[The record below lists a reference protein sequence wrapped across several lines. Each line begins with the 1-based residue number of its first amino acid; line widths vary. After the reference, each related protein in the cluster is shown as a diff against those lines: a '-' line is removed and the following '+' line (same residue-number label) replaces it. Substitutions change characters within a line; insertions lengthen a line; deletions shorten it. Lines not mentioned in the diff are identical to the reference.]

1 MIPNVG
7 MALILTTLAGL
18 STAIGGLMG
27 VATRREPGPRFMTL
41 TLGFAAGVMVMVSF
55 VELLPGGIEAI
66 GFGAAYLAFFGGMF
80 IMFLIDALIPHT
92 YMAEQPHDTYMAERP
107 HAGRRRRRGRRQRL
121 LKTGLFVAL
130 GIGIHNFPEGMATF
144 AGTLKDVDL
153 GMAIAVAIALHNIP
167 EGLAVSA
174 PVYAATGSRGQ
185 AFLWSLLAG
194 LAEPV
199 GAALAALF
207 LLPFLTDA
215 LLGWLLSAVAGIM
228 IFISL
233 DELVP
238 AAHAFGEEH
247 LAITGVILGMIVM
260 VVSLLLLR

>member
-1 MIPNVG
+1 
-7 MALILTTLAGL
+7 
-18 STAIGGLMG
+18 
-27 VATRREPGPRFMTL
+27 MTL

-66 GFGAAYLAFFGGMF
+66 GFGPAHLAFFGGMF

-92 YMAEQPHDTYMAERP
+92 YMAERPHDTYMAEQP
-107 HAGRRRRRGRRQRL
+107 HAGRGRRRGRRQKL

-130 GIGIHNFPEGMATF
+130 GLGIHNFPEGMATF

-247 LAITGVILGMIVM
+247 LAITGVISGMMVM
-260 VVSLLLLR
+260 AASLLLLR

>member
-7 MALILTTLAGL
+7 LALILTTLAGL

-27 VATRREPGPRFMTL
+27 VATRREPGPRFMTM

-66 GFGAAYLAFFGGMF
+66 GFGPAHLAFFGGMVT
-80 IMFLIDALIPHT
+80 MFLVDALIPHT
-92 YMAEQPHDTYMAERP
+92 YIAERH
-107 HAGRRRRRGRRQRL
+107 HAGRRRRRRKQEL

-130 GIGIHNFPEGMATF
+130 GLAIHNIPEGMATF
-144 AGTLKDVDL
+144 TGTLKDVEL
-153 GMAIAVAIALHNIP
+153 GVAIAVAIAMHNIP

-174 PVYAATGSRGQ
+174 PIYAATESRSQ
-185 AFLWSLLAG
+185 AFLWAFFSG

-199 GAALAALF
+199 GAALAAVF
-207 LLPFLTDA
+207 LLPFLSDA
-215 LLGWLLSAVAGIM
+215 LLGWLLSAVAGVM

-233 DELVP
+233 DELLP
-238 AAHAFGEEH
+238 AARTFGEEH
-247 LAITGVILGMIVM
+247 LAIVGVISGMMVM
-260 VVSLLLLR
+260 AASLLMLR

>member
-7 MALILTTLAGL
+7 IALILTALAGL
-18 STAIGGLMG
+18 STGIGGLIG

-55 VELLPGGIEAI
+55 VELLSGGIEAI
-66 GFGAAYLAFFGGMF
+66 GFGLAHLAFFGGMLG
-80 IMFLIDALIPHT
+80 MFLIDALIPHT
-92 YMAEQPHDTYMAERP
+92 YIAER
-107 HAGRRRRRGRRQRL
+107 HQSENGTREKL

-130 GIGIHNFPEGMATF
+130 GLGIHNFPEGMATF

-153 GMAIAVAIALHNIP
+153 GMAIAVAIAIHNIP

-174 PVYAATGSRGQ
+174 PVYAATKSRGR
-185 AFLWSLLAG
+185 AFLWSFLSG

-199 GAALAALF
+199 GAGLAALF

-238 AAHAFGEEH
+238 AARAFGEEH
-247 LAITGVILGMIVM
+247 LAITGVIFGMMVM
-260 VVSLLLLR
+260 TVSLLMLR

>member
-66 GFGAAYLAFFGGMF
+66 GFGPAHLAFFGGMS

-92 YMAEQPHDTYMAERP
+92 YMAERP
-107 HAGRRRRRGRRQRL
+107 HTVQESVNRTREKL

-130 GIGIHNFPEGMATF
+130 GLAIHNFPEGMATF
-144 AGTLKDVDL
+144 AGTLKDVQL

-185 AFLWSLLAG
+185 AFLWSLICG

-247 LAITGVILGMIVM
+247 LAITGVISGMMVM
-260 VVSLLLLR
+260 AASLLLLR

>member
-7 MALILTTLAGL
+7 TALILTTLAGL
-18 STAIGGLMG
+18 STAIGGLIG

-66 GFGAAYLAFFGGMF
+66 GFGPAHLAFFSGMLA
-80 IMFLIDALIPHT
+80 MFVIDALVPHT
-92 YMAEQPHDTYMAERP
+92 YMAERHHVAQGSQNGTREK
-107 HAGRRRRRGRRQRL
+107 L

-130 GIGIHNFPEGMATF
+130 GLGIHNFPEGMATF
-144 AGTLKDVDL
+144 AGTLKDIDL
-153 GMAIAVAIALHNIP
+153 GIAIAVAIAIHNIP

-174 PVYAATGSRGQ
+174 PIYAATKSRGQ
-185 AFLWSLLAG
+185 AFLWSFLSG

-199 GAALAALF
+199 GAGLAALF

-238 AAHAFGEEH
+238 AARAFGEEH
-247 LAITGVILGMIVM
+247 LAITGVILGMMVM
-260 VVSLLLLR
+260 AASLSMLR